1 LFEITKNDI
10 FKRIEL
16 ICFTSWE
23 R

>member
-1 LFEITKNDI
+1 MIIKNDI